1 MLRHLRL
8 STGSLSC
15 NDQCGTAAM
24 TRLLGAAEEGVKAEK
39 GVRRERGSA
48 GDSSKRTKVACLR

>member
-24 TRLLGAAEEGVKAEK
+24 TRLLGAEGVKAK
-39 GVRRERGSA
+39 
-48 GDSSKRTKVACLR
+48 KVSGTNVTAQGIAVKEQK